1 HKCADGSTSVL
12 ATKQSPGKG
21 WSPRRTPAPP
31 PAGGAP
37 PSPPPPF
44 YPPTRDEAGAEPG
57 GEPAASRQRWRVI
70 MFWIIGIALVLL
82 LIVLHLTGAF
92 APGAHG

>member
-1 HKCADGSTSVL
+1 MTD
-12 ATKQSPGKG
+12 
-21 WSPRRTPAPP
+21 
-31 PAGGAP
+31 
-37 PSPPPPF
+37 PPF

>member
-1 HKCADGSTSVL
+1 MTD
-12 ATKQSPGKG
+12 
-21 WSPRRTPAPP
+21 
-31 PAGGAP
+31 
-37 PSPPPPF
+37 PPF

-92 APGAHG
+92 APVPTVDARPKTNIGARR